1 MKNYV
6 FASFFNF
13 WWKPS
18 TLNTKL
24 IEIKNTQKSKHGFY
38 SLGSERTCEKTCSN
52 RVFTFKVKKLMR
64 ICAFTTSLTT
74 VLCFVQV
81 VDITSLSQKSRT
93 TCFSSSSRWTTCTG
107 KVGSLI
113 PSYFAGPQPKG
124 CGNREVATP
133 PKISK
138 TCLVV
143 RYNNKLQSFC
153 PPIKNI
159 SWLRPRAVASG
170 GASGARPPIWN
181 LCPHFTFGPLV
192 AAYIQYSIFKMWPP
206 FWFLAPP
213 SDFSPPTAK
222 SWRRACCGPYTRSH
236 LRWSGVSE
244 KLSTC

>member
-170 GASGARPPIWN
+170 GGQWCPAPHLKSVPPFHVWPPGCCVHPIQYFQN
-181 LCPHFTFGPLV
+181 VAPLLVFGP
-192 AAYIQYSIFKMWPP
+192 S
-206 FWFLAPP
+206 FWFFPP
-213 SDFSPPTAK
+213 Y
-222 SWRRACCGPYTRSH
+222 C
-236 LRWSGVSE
+236 
-244 KLSTC
+244 